1 MWDLRIYATL
11 TPNYAESCAQKA
23 QIEKGLTQNNRKPST
38 DQPTGIGLKEKNL
51 WKCTT
56 FKWEIT

>member
-38 DQPTGIGLKEKNL
+38 D
-51 WKCTT
+51 
-56 FKWEIT
+56 